1 MSEYLP
7 QIGLVILLVIIN
19 AAFAGTELA
28 LVSLREG
35 QLQRLETRSATGT
48 VLAGLA
54 REPNRFLATIQI
66 GITLAGFLASAA
78 AAVSLAVPLEEPLSF
93 LGGAAGPVS
102 IIVVTLI
109 LSYITL
115 VFGELAPKRIAMQ
128 KAERWGMVMARPLA
142 LLNKITR
149 PIVWLLSL
157 STDVAVRLMGGDP
170 NQQREEVTEE
180 ELRDMVA
187 AQVTFTPHQR
197 VIIDGAFEIAD
208 RTLDEVLVP
217 RSQVFVLDPELT
229 AERALELLRD
239 SGHTRAPVATGRNL
253 DNVIGFVHLRHLL
266 GAGDAVVATLTLE
279 APIFPEAARVLTAM
293 RELQVQRAQMA
304 IVVNEHGG
312 VAGIVTME
320 DLVEELVGEIYDET
334 DRDLTT
340 VRREP
345 DGTIVLPGTFPIHDL
360 DDIDVELP
368 DGDYATVAGLVLEH
382 LGRIPSVGDTVTVTD
397 WRIEVRSMDRH
408 SITEVA
414 LTTVALPHLSTDTT
428 EELS

>member
-102 IIVVTLI
+102 IIVVTLV

-414 LTTVALPHLSTDTT
+414 LNTVALPHLSTDTT